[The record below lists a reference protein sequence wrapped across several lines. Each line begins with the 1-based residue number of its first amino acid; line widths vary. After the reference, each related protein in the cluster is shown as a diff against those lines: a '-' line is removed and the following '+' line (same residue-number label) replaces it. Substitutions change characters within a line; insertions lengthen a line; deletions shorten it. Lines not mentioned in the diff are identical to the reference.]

1 MVECKF
7 HSARENKSNVKVPLY
22 VFSRFNDL
30 KERKQIVF
38 SKNEIISKC
47 WIVTNNRFTSDAIAL
62 KCSGMN
68 LLSWDY
74 PKDNNL
80 KTKTI
85 LIVFILSLV

>member
-22 VFSRFNDL
+22 FSRFNDL

-47 WIVTNNRFTSDAIAL
+47 WIVTIIDLPLT
-62 KCSGMN
+62 
-68 LLSWDY
+68 
-74 PKDNNL
+74 P
-80 KTKTI
+80 
-85 LIVFILSLV
+85 